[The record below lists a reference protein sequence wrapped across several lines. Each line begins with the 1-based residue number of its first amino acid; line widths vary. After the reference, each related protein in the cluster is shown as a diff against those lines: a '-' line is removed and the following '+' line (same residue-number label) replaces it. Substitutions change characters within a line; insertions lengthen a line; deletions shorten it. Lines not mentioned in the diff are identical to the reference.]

1 MIEKE
6 LKEIFNTDVKS
17 LISNKCLLLSGRQ
30 FNFKIRTII
39 IFGALLEG
47 FEKIRI
53 DDVFVISVNPTRATV
68 NEAIAFKK
76 IAKEDIDSGHTKLVI
91 DLSKCDYID
100 STFFGAIIVFSRML
114 IDIGFKLKV
123 VKPTIAGE
131 FLFSNPNTDK
141 LFDKYKTREEAILS
155 FEEDIQP

>member
-1 MIEKE
+1 
-6 LKEIFNTDVKS
+6 
-17 LISNKCLLLSGRQ
+17 
-30 FNFKIRTII
+30 
-39 IFGALLEG
+39 LEG

-53 DDVFVISVNPTRATV
+53 DDVFIISVNPTRATV

-123 VKPTIAGE
+123 VKPSIAGE